1 MARSRVL
8 LPAPEGPTTAV
19 TLPPGISA
27 STPRRISVP
36 PVAYLRPEILIPRD
50 PMLEHLPAQVGVESV
65 EDGVGVTGQGMVVG
79 ED

>member
-1 MARSRVL
+1 MSAL
-8 LPAPEGPTTAV
+8 AP
-19 TLPPGISA
+19 LK
-27 STPRRISVP
+27 ISVP